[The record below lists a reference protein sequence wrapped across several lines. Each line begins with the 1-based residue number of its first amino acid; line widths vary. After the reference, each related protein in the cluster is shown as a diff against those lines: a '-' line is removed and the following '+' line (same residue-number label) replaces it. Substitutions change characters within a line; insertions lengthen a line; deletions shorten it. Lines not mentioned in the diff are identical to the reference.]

1 MHDPAVD
8 IRARGYTALTTVF
21 STGTGWDELASV
33 WREALS
39 TEGLEEHAGVLGVLI
54 YWYAVLRC
62 ELGRAQA
69 YLAEA
74 SEFCDERDLGM
85 FSSLLTGRVNVAA
98 LHGGDWDRAAATAEL
113 IVTRPEL
120 SPQHRILPLVTLTLL
135 RARRGQPPL
144 VRWLMRPLPATQP
157 GDAGPPRRGVGGPRR
172 GRPGWPAMT
181 KRPVAEALAGLAR
194 IR

>member
-1 MHDPAVD
+1 M
-8 IRARGYTALTTVF
+8 
-21 STGTGWDELASV
+21 

-62 ELGRAQA
+62 ELGRAEG

-74 SEFCDERDLGM
+74 SQFCDERDLGM
-85 FSSLLTGRVNVAA
+85 FSSLLTAASTLAA
-98 LHGGDWDRAAATAEL
+98 LHGGDWDRAAVIAEQ

-135 RARRGQPPL
+135 RARRGQPPT
-144 VRWLMRPLPATQP
+144 VAPVGEAAADAQP
-157 GDAGPPRRGVGGPRR
+157 GEPGPPRRGVGGARR
-172 GRPGWPAMT
+172 G
-181 KRPVAEALAGLAR
+181 GLVGR
-194 IR
+194 R